1 MKTYNN
7 KIVIV
12 YFLYL
17 LIGSFFYLNL
27 HINEFPDKYVFTDWL
42 INYEG
47 GFVRRGLLGEIIYEI
62 SNSLHFNIKT
72 TLFFFQVIIYFI
84 YFFLFF
90 YLLSKIKINFFWL
103 LIVFS
108 PILFL
113 YPISELEAL
122 GRKDIF
128 VISLFLI
135 FSLLNFK
142 NLNFL
147 ILSFIFIFTL
157 SCLIHEITIFYV
169 FHYLFVI
176 YIKNEFSIKQKFKT
190 IHIFVIIF
198 FIAILLYLNLYQHKF
213 VNIDDIVNS
222 YNYKNFT
229 TESGSF
235 SHIIPS
241 VDVVFLKTF
250 SSISLLSIIRYGFL
264 ILLSLM
270 PLFFFIKIKK
280 NLVNKYFKFE
290 YIIFI
295 SILLSIPLY
304 LLIYDWGRV
313 IYINYNFLIIIT
325 ILLFNLDIFD
335 ENFLEQKINKINFK
349 LKVFIFILV
358 CMLFAPKILVTDDLG
373 SLPLYRSIIKILE
386 ISVIN

>member
-72 TLFFFQVIIYFI
+72 TLFFFQIIIYFI
-84 YFFLFF
+84 YFSLFF

-122 GRKDIF
+122 GRKDVF

-147 ILSFIFIFTL
+147 IFSFIFIFTL

-169 FHYLFVI
+169 FHYLFII
-176 YIKNEFSIKQKFKT
+176 YIKNEFSIKQKFKF
-190 IHIFVIIF
+190 IHIFIIF
-198 FIAILLYLNLYQHKF
+198 FLIATLLYLNLYQHKF

-235 SHIIPS
+235 SHIIPP

-270 PLFFFIKIKK
+270 PLLFFVKIKE
-280 NLVNKYFKFE
+280 NLDNKYFKFE
-290 YIIFI
+290 YIIFL
-295 SILLSIPLY
+295 STLLSIPLY

-313 IYINYNFLIIIT
+313 IYINYNFLIITT
-325 ILLFNLDIFD
+325 ILLFNLDILD

-349 LKVFIFILV
+349 LKVIIFILV